1 MEIKRYDTTATM
13 SRVTEAGGFLY
24 FSGHVA
30 SKGETMT
37 QQAEALFARFDELFA
52 QFGTDKDHMVMATIY
67 MPDIS
72 KKPEFNAV
80 WDRWITQGCAPAR
93 VCVEAGLW
101 ETPYMMEISVIA
113 VKVQE

>member
-37 QQAEALFARFDELFA
+37 QQAEALFRP
-52 QFGTDKDHMVMATIY
+52 VRR
-67 MPDIS
+67 
-72 KKPEFNAV
+72 AV
-80 WDRWITQGCAPAR
+80 RPVR
-93 VCVEAGLW
+93 HR
-101 ETPYMMEISVIA
+101 
-113 VKVQE
+113 

>member
-1 MEIKRYDTTATM
+1 MEIKRYDTSATM
-13 SRVTEAGGFLY
+13 SRVTEVGDILY

-37 QQAEALFARFDELFA
+37 EQAEALFARYDELFA

-80 WDRWITQGCAPAR
+80 WDKWIDEGCAPAR
-93 VCVEAGLW
+93 VCVEAGLGD
-101 ETPYMMEISVIA
+101 TPYMMEVSVIA
-113 VKVQE
+113 VKVK